1 MVMIR
6 QLSMGP
12 DLEIQILSRQLNPVM
27 TILTGNQKRVLMT
40 AVNVGGEP
48 DDIL

>member
-12 DLEIQILSRQLNPVM
+12 DLEIQILSMELNPVM
-27 TILTGNQKRVLMT
+27 RIHRQPET
-40 AVNVGGEP
+40 
-48 DDIL
+48 DS

>member
-12 DLEIQILSRQLNPVM
+12 DLEIQISGDENAPAARN
-27 TILTGNQKRVLMT
+27 GLMT

-48 DDIL
+48 DEIS